1 MTEWDFVLAPAAVD
15 VKFSVKPLLIFGNSL
30 QLLNLVE
37 MHSGLSDWV
46 THTALGLTL
55 EQRMEHRLACYALD
69 VMPDH
74 HQSIPDYLNW
84 MENYPDPLAF
94 REQMFAW
101 FKEYEGFSSFEDIFS
116 SEERFLSMLLSSL
129 SHKTDPGSEEE
140 EREFWSFAYALL
152 QDPVRVVPRAAR
164 HLRWMYTHFFEPEW
178 KRVQIQIEQ
187 SATAYSQMH
196 YEGMTA
202 LEVIEAVTGR
212 NMRGNDKIESIMV
225 KAHTLHFI
233 PSPHL
238 GPYIGFFTPRD
249 GEAVLLFGARL
260 PRGTKAISTDLNR
273 SDLLVRL
280 VALSDDTRLKI
291 LEMLV
296 EQEEICAQDFINM
309 LDLSQSSASR
319 HLRQLT
325 ASGYLSERRRDVAK
339 CYSLNRDRI
348 EDTIQ
353 SLSRFFGMKS

>member
-1 MTEWDFVLAPAAVD
+1 MPRRATVAP
-15 VKFSVKPLLIFGNSL
+15 
-30 QLLNLVE
+30 
-37 MHSGLSDWV
+37 
-46 THTALGLTL
+46 
-55 EQRMEHRLACYALD
+55 
-69 VMPDH
+69 
-74 HQSIPDYLNW
+74 
-84 MENYPDPLAF
+84 
-94 REQMFAW
+94 
-101 FKEYEGFSSFEDIFS
+101 
-116 SEERFLSMLLSSL
+116 
-129 SHKTDPGSEEE
+129 
-140 EREFWSFAYALL
+140 
-152 QDPVRVVPRAAR
+152 
-164 HLRWMYTHFFEPEW
+164 
-178 KRVQIQIEQ
+178 
-187 SATAYSQMH
+187 
-196 YEGMTA
+196 
-202 LEVIEAVTGR
+202 
-212 NMRGNDKIESIMV
+212 
-225 KAHTLHFI
+225 
-233 PSPHL
+233 
-238 GPYIGFFTPRD
+238 
-249 GEAVLLFGARL
+249 L